1 MSVKEEESRIK
12 EILDS
17 LQLLASEGDIPV
29 HAFSMLMKNSNSY
42 IICEQLHHKWLS
54 DALFA
59 EIAAKIIKHLHNMD
73 KRDVALSSGCLALV
87 INDYKNW
94 GNMRK
99 KSRFMFRN
107 SVRALIE
114 LYPVYVKIDNC
125 ISQSMILPM
134 FHSLHLLID
143 LDPSEDDIMCLTE
156 LMIKF
161 GDLFSE
167 LNSVECDKLV
177 IKLRKILCRDDLSF
191 TRKCKYMILQV
202 MDFWTYSWD
211 KTVIPDCLL
220 EFYNENENNNSNNN
234 NNNNNE
240 IKKEEKKNGEVK
252 INICQDKE
260 DILENEIIALL
271 LNNDN
276 QETEL

>member
-1 MSVKEEESRIK
+1 MNIKEEENRIK
-12 EILDS
+12 ELLDS
-17 LQLLASEGDIPV
+17 LQLLASEGEIPV
-29 HAFSMLMKNSNSY
+29 QAFSMLMKNSNSY

-54 DALFA
+54 DALFG

-94 GNMRK
+94 GALRK
-99 KSRFMFRN
+99 KSKFMFRN

-114 LYPVYVKIDNC
+114 LYPVYVKIDYC

-167 LNSVECDKLV
+167 INSVECDKLV
-177 IKLRKILCRDDLSF
+177 IKLRKMLCRDDLCF
-191 TRKCKYMILQV
+191 TKKCKSMILKV
-202 MDFWTYSWD
+202 MDLWTYSWD
-211 KTVIPDCLL
+211 KRIIPDCLMEL
-220 EFYNENENNNSNNN
+220 YNESVENNNI
-234 NNNNNE
+234 
-240 IKKEEKKNGEVK
+240 IKDETKKDDEKIEEVKVVISEEKES
-252 INICQDKE
+252 
-260 DILENEIIALL
+260 ILEDKIVALL